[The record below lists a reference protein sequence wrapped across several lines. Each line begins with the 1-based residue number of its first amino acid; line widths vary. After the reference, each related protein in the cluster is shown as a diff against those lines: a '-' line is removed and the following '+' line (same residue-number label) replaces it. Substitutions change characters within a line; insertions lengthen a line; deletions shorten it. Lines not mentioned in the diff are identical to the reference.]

1 MQIFRGIHWSV
12 DRKILQGAEL
22 SLPFSP
28 CYIAYCFVVSKRVL
42 QYPSEQFAILCI
54 SYTASLK
61 NARKSFLIFLL
72 LFPKYTSEKGVLSIN
87 KHHFSKIFLLKKSVL
102 WKGTDCGT
110 EMKKKTFFEVYIS
123 AGSANRNCSNTKR
136 QEIRIF

>member
-87 KHHFSKIFLLKKSVL
+87 KHHFSKIFLAKKVCSL
-102 WKGTDCGT
+102 ERNGLRNRN
-110 EMKKKTFFEVYIS
+110 EKKTFFEVYIS
-123 AGSANRNCSNTKR
+123 AGSANRNCTNTKR